1 MNTKEFRSMFPTILS
16 STLNDSILD
25 SIISL
30 KSGASKN
37 SYKTE
42 VIDGNLRIEFPL
54 PGLSKDDISVSFESG
69 KLILEIK
76 KSGNWSLEG
85 KSTYL
90 VSESFDPE
98 GASAEMK
105 NGVLEVKIPERSKTG
120 SKKITVL

>member
-1 MNTKEFRSMFPTILS
+1 MNTKEFRNMFPTILS

-25 SIISL
+25 SSISL
-30 KSGASKN
+30 KSGVSKN

-69 KLILEIK
+69 KLILEVK

-85 KSTYL
+85 KSTYS

-105 NGVLEVKIPERSKTG
+105 NGVLEVRIPEKSKIG
-120 SKKITVL
+120 SKKITII

>member
-25 SIISL
+25 SIVSL
-30 KSGASKN
+30 KSGISKN
-37 SYKTE
+37 SYKTD
-42 VIDGNLRIEFPL
+42 VIDGTLKIEFPL
-54 PGLSKDDISVSFESG
+54 PGLSKEDISVSFENG

-105 NGVLEVKIPERSKTG
+105 NGVLEVRIPEKSKIG
-120 SKKITVL
+120 SKKISIL